1 MKLDKILDD
10 NIILVIPDIAKKNIV
25 KYISNLDKMYN
36 LKIITF
42 NEIKEHLFF
51 SYDYKTIHY
60 LCNKENINYNTSK
73 KYLENMYYL
82 IDKNSSYLSNLKQD
96 LEDTILLYKDNLFKS
111 YIKNKKIYFYG
122 FTTISKW
129 QQKIIDI
136 LNEVSNVEIVNE
148 EEINVKPQV
157 YEFNKINEEIT
168 FIAND
173 IISKNLDLNKVYIAN
188 ITNDYKEE
196 IRRIFNN
203 FNLPINFKDNISL
216 YDNYYGIN
224 YLTDFNLDNIKD
236 NDIKNKVIEALN
248 KYYFIDDKKSIKDEL
263 KGLFKE
269 TKIKRN
275 KYKTVINEI
284 ELKNNFIN
292 DDSYIYLI
300 GFNNSIP
307 KIYKDEDYFSD
318 NVKPSYLDTSVDKN
332 ILEKKAWDKIL
343 KNTKNLTVTYSTSTL
358 SGSCKKSPLL
368 EDFEII
374 KKTNETISN
383 YSNSNNIYNLSLEID
398 NYIKN
403 KNISDNLKDLLATY
417 KLNYNTYDNKYKN
430 IEEVFDTFNFSYT
443 KLNSYYECGFKYY
456 LDYILRLTPYKNTF
470 DTFLGSLFHYILSKV
485 YDDNF
490 DFETSKLEFMNEN
503 NFDLTLEN
511 KVFLN
516 KTLKELKVFIDY
528 IKKHYDE
535 TSFKEVEKEIAL
547 EINIDNVKFTGIID
561 KVMKNGDNVCLI
573 DYKTGSITL
582 DLSTVKNGLNLQLP
596 IYIYL
601 MKKVYPN
608 SKIVGIYLEHIISPL
623 FNNTGISIKD
633 QQEDHFKLTGYSIND
648 ENIIKSFD
656 ESFEKSKYI
665 KSMTF
670 TDKGF
675 GRFSK
680 VLNEED
686 FNKLKDIAEEKITE
700 AIKNIKNCDFTI
712 NPKILGMN
720 NLSCA
725 FCPYKS
731 ICFVKEQDY
740 VNIKSDDILKGSDND
755 A

>member
-25 KYISNLDKMYN
+25 KYISNIDKMYS
-36 LKIITF
+36 LKIMTF
-42 NEIKEHLFF
+42 KEIMEHLFF

-60 LCNKENINYNTSK
+60 LCNKENINYNTAK
-73 KYLENMYYL
+73 KYIENMYYL
-82 IDKNSSYLSNLKQD
+82 IDKDSSYLSKLKQELID
-96 LEDTILLYKDNLFKS
+96 NNLLYKDNLFKN
-111 YIKNKKIYFYG
+111 YIKSKKIYFYG

-136 LNEVSNVEIVNE
+136 LATFTNVEIANE
-148 EEINVKPQV
+148 SDINYEPQV

-173 IISKNLDLNKVYIAN
+173 IISKNLDLNKVFIAN

-203 FNLPINFKDNISL
+203 FNLPINFKNDTSL

-224 YLTDFNLDNIKD
+224 YLNDFNLDNIKD
-236 NDIKNKVIEALN
+236 NDIKNKIIEVLN
-248 KYYFIDDKKSIKDEL
+248 KYYFIDNKQSIKDEL

-269 TKIKRN
+269 TKIKTK
-275 KYKTVINEI
+275 KYKTAINEI
-284 ELKNNFIN
+284 ELKNNFLN

-300 GFNNSIP
+300 GFNNNVP

-318 NVKPSYLDTSVDKN
+318 NVKPIYLDTSVDKN
-332 ILEKKAWDKIL
+332 ILEKKSWEKIL
-343 KNTKNLTVTYSTSTL
+343 KNTKNLIITYSTSTL

-368 EDFEII
+368 EEFNII
-374 KKTNETISN
+374 KKENEVISK
-383 YSNSNNIYNLSLEID
+383 YSNSNNIYNLSLEIE

-403 KNISDNLKDLLATY
+403 KTITDNLKDLLATY
-417 KLNYNTYDNKYKN
+417 KSNYNTYDNKYKN
-430 IEEVFDTFNFSYT
+430 IEEIFDTFNFSYT

-485 YDDNF
+485 YDKDF
-490 DFETSKLEFMNEN
+490 DFNKVKLEFMTEN

-516 KTLKELKVFIDY
+516 KTLEELKVFINY
-528 IKKHYDE
+528 LKNHYEE
-535 TSFKEVEKEIAL
+535 TSFKEIEKEITL
-547 EINIDNVKFTGIID
+547 EVNIDNVKFIGIID
-561 KVMKNGDNVCLI
+561 KVMKNGDDIVLI

-601 MKKVYPN
+601 MKKIYPN

-623 FNNTGISIKD
+623 FNNTGVSIKE
-633 QQEDHFKLTGYSIND
+633 QQEDHFKLTGYSINN
-648 ENIIKSFD
+648 ENIIKRFD
-656 ESFEKSKYI
+656 ETFEKSKYI

-686 FNKLKDIAEEKITE
+686 FDKLKDIAEEKINE
-700 AIKNIKNCDFTI
+700 AIKNIKKCDFTI

-720 NLSCA
+720 NLSCTY
-725 FCPYKS
+725 CPYKS
-731 ICFVKEQDY
+731 VCFVKEDDY
-740 VNIKSDDILKGSDND
+740 VNIQSDDILKGSDND

>member
-10 NIILVIPDIAKKNIV
+10 NIILVIPDIAKNNII
-25 KYISNLDKMYN
+25 KYISNLDKMYS
-36 LKIITF
+36 LKIMTF

-60 LCNKENINYNTSK
+60 LCNKENINYNTAK

-96 LEDTILLYKDNLFKS
+96 LEDTDLLYKDDLFKS

-136 LNEVSNVEIVNE
+136 LATFTNVEIANESDVNIE
-148 EEINVKPQV
+148 PQV

-188 ITNDYKEE
+188 ITNEYKEE

-224 YLTDFNLDNIKD
+224 FLFDFNLDNIKD
-236 NDIKNKVIEALN
+236 NDIKNKVVETLN
-248 KYYFIDDKKSIKDEL
+248 KYYFIDDKNSIKDEL

-269 TKIKRN
+269 TKIKQN
-275 KYKTVINEI
+275 KYKTAINEI

-292 DDSYIYLI
+292 EDSYIYLI

-318 NVKPSYLDTSVDKN
+318 NVKPSYIDTSVDKN
-332 ILEKKAWDKIL
+332 ILEKKAWNKIL
-343 KNTKNLTVTYSTSTL
+343 KNTKNLTITYSTSTL

-403 KNISDNLKDLLATY
+403 KNITDNLKDLLATY

-456 LDYILRLTPYKNTF
+456 LDYILRLTPYNNTF

-516 KTLKELKVFIDY
+516 KTLEELKVFIDY

-573 DYKTGSITL
+573 DYKTGLITL
-582 DLSTVKNGLNLQLP
+582 DLSTIKNGLNMQLP

-601 MKKVYPN
+601 MKKIYPN

-623 FNNTGISIKD
+623 FNNTGVSIKD

-686 FNKLKDIAEEKITE
+686 FDKLKDIAEEKITE

-720 NLSCA
+720 NLSCVY
-725 FCPYKS
+725 CPYKS

-740 VNIKSDDILKGSDND
+740 VNIKSDDILKGSDSD